1 MPNLVQVISSDT
13 FEQWRVKTNLI
24 INDVND
30 LTGGGNVK
38 IGSSGIDVDFDN
50 NDANSQ
56 FLVTIDGTQ
65 RLSLSTEGNLVVTGS
80 IQGTSATLS
89 GDLAIATN
97 KFNVASATGNTGVGG
112 TLVVLGTVTVGTNKA
127 SIDSANGNISTV
139 GNIVVSGTVDGVDV
153 SAFKTTYDTRPILQV
168 FSVSNTLLFSM

>member
-1 MPNLVQVISSDT
+1 MPNIALVSTSDT
-13 FEQWRVKTNLI
+13 FEQWRVKTNLTI
-24 INDVND
+24 TDLND

-38 IGSSGIDVDFDN
+38 IGASGIDVDFDN

-65 RLSLSTEGNLVVTGS
+65 RLSLSTQGNLVVTGS
-80 IQGTSATLS
+80 IQGTSAALS

-97 KFNVASATGNTGVGG
+97 KFTVASATGNTSIAGN
-112 TLVVLGTVTVGTNKA
+112 VTIASGKA
-127 SIDSANGNISTV
+127 SIDASTGTITTI

-153 SAFKTTYDTRPILQV
+153 SAFKSQYDNRPILQI
-168 FSVSNTLLFSM
+168 FSVTNTLLYSM